1 MSQENVEIVRSML
14 EAAFKRGDP
23 EAALSCFCED
33 VVFHPLVAGPYHGR
47 AGVAEQ
53 MLVWVAEFDDY
64 WYEVDELIDAGE
76 GVVVF
81 WRHGGVGKT
90 SGIPT
95 EAEGG
100 AFFKLDGA
108 GTISHAWV
116 FADRADALEA
126 AGLPAD
132 R

>member
-1 MSQENVEIVRSML
+1 MSAENVEVVRRML
-14 EAAFKRGDP
+14 EAAFERGDG
-23 EAALSCFCED
+23 EAALSCFSED

-64 WYEVDELIDAGE
+64 WYEADELIDTGD
-76 GVVVF
+76 GVVVL
-81 WRHGGVGKT
+81 WRHGGIGKT

-100 AFFKLDGA
+100 TFFKFDAA
-108 GTISHAWV
+108 GLISHAWV
-116 FADRADALEA
+116 YADRAESLEA
-126 AGLPAD
+126 AGL
-132 R
+132 